1 MAKRTS
7 PGPIGAPRVPSS
19 QALGPARPIADNT
32 TVEAVL
38 LDDSAEFGSTVHAL
52 DVFESRLLGARLTG
66 IDITESV
73 FRDVEILDAELS
85 GAKFNE
91 SRWSRVSATR
101 SRMSG
106 FTAPALRLEDVVFRD
121 CRLDGASFRG
131 SVGER
136 VAFVGCD
143 LTDADFT
150 QAKLTTCV
158 FVCCD
163 LSRSD
168 FTSATL
174 RQVSLTGSTLNDV
187 RGVTSMSGVSVDVDH
202 LLPLALAA
210 LGTLGIRV
218 LDDDPLAATLLG
230 SA

>member
-1 MAKRTS
+1 MAKRNS
-7 PGPIGAPRVPSS
+7 PGPIGAPRVAASLAPGPS
-19 QALGPARPIADNT
+19 RPIADNA
-32 TVEAVL
+32 TVEAMV
-38 LDDSAEFGSTVHAL
+38 LDDSSELDSPIHAL
-52 DVFESRLLGARLTG
+52 DIFESRLLGVRFTG
-66 IDITESV
+66 TDITESV

-85 GAKFNE
+85 GTKFNE
-91 SRWSRVSATR
+91 SRWSRTTATR

-106 FTAPALRLEDVVFRD
+106 FTAPALRMEDVVFRD

-131 SVGER
+131 AVGER

-143 LTDADFT
+143 LADAEFT

-158 FVCCD
+158 FVGCD
-163 LSRSD
+163 LSRAD

-174 RQVSLTGSTLNDV
+174 RQVSIASSKLDDI

-202 LLPLALAA
+202 ILPLALAA

-218 LDDDPLAATLLG
+218 VDDDPLAAILLG
-230 SA
+230 DT